1 MPTRGP
7 NMPQPRT
14 DITLLLEEW
23 QAGDERAHE
32 ELLAAVYDELRK
44 IARRYLFK
52 EPADHSFRS
61 IDLVHEAYLRLID
74 QTRVHWQNRN
84 HFYGIA
90 ATLMRRVL
98 ADYARKN
105 LAIKRGAQHH
115 AITLNHAV
123 ANTKEADLEYIF
135 DLDEALARLEAD
147 HPRRARVVELKLF
160 VELTIDEIA
169 DVLDIAPA
177 TVKRDWNAAKSFL
190 ADQLRV

>member
-1 MPTRGP
+1 
-7 NMPQPRT
+7 MPQPRT

-98 ADYARKN
+98 ADYARKK